1 MPKGVPNKRYTPEF
15 KKLVSKRCSRYA
27 IAVSQRKPNLKWVTD
42 VTEFSLFGE
51 KLYLSPILD
60 LHNSDL
66 VSYTI
71 SDRPV
76 LSMVTTMLD
85 KAFAKNSG
93 QHKSNPALGSGLAVP
108 VDAS

>member
-1 MPKGVPNKRYTPEF
+1 MPKGVANKRYTPEF
-15 KKLVSKRCSRYA
+15 KKLV
-27 IAVSQRKPNLKWVTD
+27 IETMWVTD

-51 KLYLSPILD
+51 KLYLSPTLD
-60 LHNSDL
+60 LHSSDL

-85 KAFAKNSG
+85 EAFAKI
-93 QHKSNPALGSGLAVP
+93 PAGTTP
-108 VDAS
+108 